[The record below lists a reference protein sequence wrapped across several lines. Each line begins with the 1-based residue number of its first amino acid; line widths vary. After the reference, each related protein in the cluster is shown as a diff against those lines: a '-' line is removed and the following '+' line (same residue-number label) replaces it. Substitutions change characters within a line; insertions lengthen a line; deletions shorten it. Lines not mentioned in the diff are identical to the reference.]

1 MKSNKA
7 MGTIQTIILVVI
19 IGIIVAM
26 GVYFIR
32 MKYGEAKLQTVKTD
46 MLQVQWKVKD
56 YMDKRTAEKKDKVYL
71 GTKIAE
77 AMDDPLVQEFLNKN
91 VLSEEEY
98 EKYYVLK
105 DQDLQEAG
113 LEITNYE
120 DSYYLVNYDEYE
132 IIMTKGF
139 KYNKTDTLYRLS
151 QIKEVTETIEN
162 KEK

>member
-77 AMDDPLVQEFLNKN
+77 AMDDPLVQEF
-91 VLSEEEY
+91 
-98 EKYYVLK
+98 
-105 DQDLQEAG
+105 
-113 LEITNYE
+113 
-120 DSYYLVNYDEYE
+120 
-132 IIMTKGF
+132 
-139 KYNKTDTLYRLS
+139 
-151 QIKEVTETIEN
+151 
-162 KEK
+162 